1 MRNRN
6 TVMSSSQ
13 PCFKTGGETKRPEL
27 WRILLPTTEYISL
40 GETLKPVWGKPALK
54 IVDGDRVILFVP
66 VIPS

>member
-13 PCFKTGGETKRPEL
+13 PCFKTGDETKRPEL

-40 GETLKPVWGKPALK
+40 GETLKSVWGQPALK
-54 IVDGDRVILFVP
+54 IVDGDRVILFFP